1 MSKIKIQFDIINNNN
16 HNDLG
21 LAIWLDDRKYYDE
34 NPLCGTTPIVIEIDE
49 DENNHSLGIILKNK
63 QMHHTSID
71 QNTGDILEDS
81 LLEISNFTVD
91 DIEINQLFNDQ
102 SVYTHDCN
110 GTADKQEYKFYG
122 TMGCNGLVRF
132 NFETPF
138 YMWMLEHL

>member
-1 MSKIKIQFDIINNNN
+1 MNNNT
-16 HNDLG
+16 HSDLG
-21 LAIWLDDRKYYDE
+21 LAIWLDDRKYYDK
-34 NPLCGTTPIVIEIDE
+34 NPLCGTTPVIIEFD
-49 DENNHSLGIILKNK
+49 DDDANHSLGIILKNK

-71 QNTGDILEDS
+71 PDTGDILEDS

-91 DIEINQLFNDQ
+91 NIEIDQLFNDQ

-110 GTADKQEYKFYG
+110 GTADRQEYKFYG

-138 YMWMLEHL
+138 YLWMLEHL